1 MTPEVTIQL
10 SADEAL
16 VLLEYFARFQDS
28 DEWRLRS
35 NAEYIAFS
43 RIAATLESTL
53 ATPFQRDYDEQLT
66 AAAKRLAEGYEG
78 LAPGVHP

>member
-1 MTPEVTIQL
+1 MSETITFQL
-10 SADEAL
+10 TADEAI
-16 VLLEYFARFQDS
+16 VLFEYFARFQES
-28 DEWRLRS
+28 DERRLRN

-53 ATPFQRDYDEQLT
+53 VAPFQSDYDKQLS

-78 LAPGVHP
+78 SAPGVHP